1 MNKEIINEGVMREF
15 IDGFVDERWKDNS
28 GIELV
33 LHSED
38 GKSLITYEDLGV
50 EPGSVTEL
58 ILWVDNGAWGDQYVL
73 NQVVEDGK
81 IENRFIVPP
90 YDDLY
95 RGDNDWAGI
104 CYGPDGKM
112 QTIRRIKGLPRKIDM
127 DKTIE
132 LFLKQVAEK
141 RFTTP
146 VLVKAK

>member
-1 MNKEIINEGVMREF
+1 MNKEIMREF
-15 IDGFVDERWKDNS
+15 IDGFADKGWEDNR
-28 GIELV
+28 GVELV
-33 LHSED
+33 LYSED
-38 GKSLITYEDLGV
+38 RKSFVTYEDLGV
-50 EPGSVTEL
+50 EPGSVTQL
-58 ILWVDNGAWGDQYVL
+58 TLWVDNGAWGDQYVL

-112 QTIRRIKGLPRKIDM
+112 SKIRRIKGLPRKIDM

-146 VLVKAK
+146 VLFRVK